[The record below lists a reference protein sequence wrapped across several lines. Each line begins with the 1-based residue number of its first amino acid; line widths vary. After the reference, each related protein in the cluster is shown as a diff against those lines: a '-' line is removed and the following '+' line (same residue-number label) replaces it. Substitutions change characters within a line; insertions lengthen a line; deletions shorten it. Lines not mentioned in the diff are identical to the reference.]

1 MKQNISKIIILA
13 IALVLIIGAI
23 AMMVN
28 TVSLSAPSEPD
39 LSPVVSH
46 YADSLTARYSEGA
59 STAEFSRALDF
70 NNLCLR
76 ERRIESRV
84 YDRNIRS
91 LVSDSASRAYAKF
104 RRIYDNASSWS
115 YSSLQSAL
123 HQMQILKQYK
133 LADGST
139 AAMDNRCDSAHAV
152 LQQIGRDYNEGRN
165 LCVRGFGGDVNYE
178 NARRIIN
185 EANSFLTSHPKLNSN
200 TEIAQAHSG
209 MKSRLTRLHAYT
221 ISNKVDAMRGMYFST
236 QDELNNYVRP
246 ISASIQ
252 NYRDGVRNGVYDSYA
267 ESADNLQEKLRHNRD
282 ELMRIWTAPAPAAA
296 E

>member
-1 MKQNISKIIILA
+1 MITTAS
-13 IALVLIIGAI
+13 V
-23 AMMVN
+23 
-28 TVSLSAPSEPD
+28 SAPSEPN
-39 LSPVVSH
+39 LRPVISN
-46 YADSLTARYSEGA
+46 YADSLTARYNEGA
-59 STAEFSRALDF
+59 STADFSRALDF

-84 YDRNIRS
+84 YDRNMRS
-91 LVSDSASRAYAKF
+91 LVSDSASRAYTKF
-104 RRIYDNASSWS
+104 RRIYDNASSWI

-123 HQMQILKQYK
+123 NQMQILEQYK
-133 LADGST
+133 LADGTT
-139 AAMDNRCDSAHAV
+139 AAMDNHGDSCHVALRV
-152 LQQIGRDYNEGRN
+152 IDREYRDGLGLCKKRFEGN
-165 LCVRGFGGDVNYE
+165 VNYE

-185 EANSFLTSHPKLNSN
+185 EANSFLTLHPKLNSN

-209 MKSRLTRLHAYT
+209 MKSRLTRSHAYT
-221 ISNKVDAMRGMYFST
+221 ISTKVDAMRGMYFST

-282 ELMRIWTAPAPAAA
+282 ELMRIWTEAA

>member
-1 MKQNISKIIILA
+1 MKQNISKIILLA

-23 AMMVN
+23 TMMVN
-28 TVSLSAPSEPD
+28 TVSVSAPSEPD
-39 LSPVVSH
+39 LSPVVSY
-46 YADSLTARYSEGA
+46 YADSLTARYNEVA
-59 STAEFSRALDF
+59 STADFSRALDF

-84 YDRNIRS
+84 YDRNIRA
-91 LVSDSASRAYAKF
+91 LVSDSANRVYAKF

-123 HQMQILKQYK
+123 YQMQTLKQYK
-133 LADGST
+133 LADGAT

-178 NARRIIN
+178 NARRIRN
-185 EANSFLTSHPKLNSN
+185 EANRYLASHPKLNSN
-200 TEIAQAHSG
+200 TEIAQAYSG
-209 MKSRLTRLHAYT
+209 MKSRLTRSHANT
-221 ISNKVDAMRGMYFST
+221 IKTKIDAMRGMDFST
-236 QDELNNYVRP
+236 EDELKDYVRP

-252 NYRDGVRNGVYDSYA
+252 NYREGVRNGVYDSSA
-267 ESADNLQEKLRHNRD
+267 ESADSLQEKLRRNRD
-282 ELMRIWTAPAPAAA
+282 EH
-296 E
+296 